1 MIYSLESFK
10 MFGAVAVCPAAM
22 EVGSE
27 RLVRVAENSI
37 VQTLTLTLGVQN
49 YECMKFYA

>member
-37 VQTLTLTLGVQN
+37 VQTGVQN